1 MQQWTRR
8 RDLWTKSFVNPAC
21 NIQVPA
27 APCFWHGHLLV
38 KKGTCIRLC
47 LSQWDSNCSFVANH
61 VHAWNRGTLFTIS
74 HLSLWPKHFKAWA
87 YLSIS
92 QCGLFYEIPSIAW
105 EWGLGHPVTTK
116 TFLAKIQTHRLHS
129 TLASTLQHS
138 ASTRFISTP
147 EVTFTNCHTHQ
158 PHLEGWLT
166 PASKYRQTC
175 QELSWIDRTWPYIDA
190 VLLFSLVTL
199 TMFTIQSALFVA
211 LSSDFNRP
219 VAHVKSVLNAGHK
232 L

>member
-92 QCGLFYEIPSIAW
+92 QCGLFLRDSFNRMRMGPGPSSYYQDI
-105 EWGLGHPVTTK
+105 LGKDTNSPTSLNIG
-116 TFLAKIQTHRLHS
+116 FNP
-129 TLASTLQHS
+129 S
-138 ASTRFISTP
+138 AF
-147 EVTFTNCHTHQ
+147 
-158 PHLEGWLT
+158 
-166 PASKYRQTC
+166 SKYKIYFYPR
-175 QELSWIDRTWPYIDA
+175 SHI
-190 VLLFSLVTL
+190 
-199 TMFTIQSALFVA
+199 
-211 LSSDFNRP
+211 
-219 VAHVKSVLNAGHK
+219 H
-232 L
+232 